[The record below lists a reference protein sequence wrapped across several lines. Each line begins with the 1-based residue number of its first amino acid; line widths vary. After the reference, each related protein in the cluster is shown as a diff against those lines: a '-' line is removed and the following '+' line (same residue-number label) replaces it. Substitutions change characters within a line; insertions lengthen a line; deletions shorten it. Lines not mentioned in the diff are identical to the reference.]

1 MPTYNIDYWVRF
13 YNGTIT
19 IEAENERE
27 ALEKIDLEVLD
38 LSSDSAGF
46 LGKCLDVEWDIND
59 IREV

>member
-1 MPTYNIDYWVRF
+1 MPIFNIDYWVRF
-13 YNGTIT
+13 YNGTIA

-27 ALEKIDLEVLD
+27 ALEKIDLKVLD
-38 LSSDSAGF
+38 LSSDSAGL